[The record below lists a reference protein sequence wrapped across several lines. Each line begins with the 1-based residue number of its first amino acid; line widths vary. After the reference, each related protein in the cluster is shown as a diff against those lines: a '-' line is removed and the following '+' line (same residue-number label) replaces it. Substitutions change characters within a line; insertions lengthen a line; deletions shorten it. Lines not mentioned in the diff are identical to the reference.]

1 MRQLNQE
8 SSGEENGDQSN
19 THPNLPFFSIKT
31 IITAT
36 RNFSHQNKLG
46 QGGFGSVYKGC
57 LVNGQE
63 IAVKRLSNIQVKA
76 KKSLKQKLHF

>member
-1 MRQLNQE
+1 MTFVTSDKMMRQLHQD
-8 SSGEENGDQSN
+8 SSGEEEGAQSN

-46 QGGFGSVYKGC
+46 QGGFGSVYK
-57 LVNGQE
+57 VT
-63 IAVKRLSNIQVKA
+63 
-76 KKSLKQKLHF
+76 